1 MKKNF
6 TQLRHIMNMI
16 NKSIYEGY
24 LSAEWKEFD
33 KENIVELYNGMYAH
47 CDDVADVEGYYYHL
61 QIDSDEFVYDEINEC
76 YILSENSVF
85 VKSGRNRD
93 DFYTHENSAN
103 SLNNIFRY
111 DGEYIDEYYMESY
124 DLVFTECGSIAHR
137 DDVYYWESD
146 DEYHFEPENDDRLIQ
161 SYSFRPNPSF
171 KYIKNENP
179 YTNLIPFY
187 GIELEVEN
195 RDERNSNGAMAE
207 QINAPHLYFKSD
219 GSLEN
224 GFEIVTHPL
233 SFNWIQENKNE
244 FEVMLN
250 DLKKWGFNS
259 YDANTCGMHIHI
271 SKKSFG
277 TWQLFRFIKFFN
289 EYKEFIVS
297 ISQRKIEQIKKWAS
311 IEDETESELIY
322 KAKKKCGNSSR
333 YCAINLQ
340 NGATIEIR
348 IFRGTLNYASFMKNI
363 EFVDALYNYTKESN
377 NCTLIGFKEFI
388 NSTSSYSNL
397 KKFIHL
403 KNI

>member
-24 LSAEWKEFD
+24 LDSEWKFE
-33 KENIVELYNGMYAH
+33 KEDIVELYNGMYAH
-47 CDDVADVEGYYYHL
+47 INHVIDIDGYYYHSD
-61 QIDSDEFVYDEINEC
+61 IDNDEFIYDEIGSE
-76 YILSENSVF
+76 YILLENSV
-85 VKSGRNRD
+85 VVRNGRRCC
-93 DFYTHENSAN
+93 DFYTHENNAN
-103 SLNNIFRY
+103 SLHGIYRY
-111 DGEYIDEYYMESY
+111 NGEYVNDSYME
-124 DLVFTECGSIAHR
+124 DNNLVVTECGSIA
-137 DDVYYWESD
+137 DGDEVYYWESD
-146 DEYHFEPENDDRLIQ
+146 GEYHFSPEEEDSIIENY
-161 SYSFRPNPSF
+161 SYRPYPSF
-171 KYIKNENP
+171 KYLHNES
-179 YTNLIPFY
+179 TTSIPFY

-195 RDERNSNGAMAE
+195 KTNKNSNNEMAE
-207 QINAPHLYFKSD
+207 CIEDSHLYFKSD
-219 GSLEN
+219 GSLQN
-224 GFEIVTHPL
+224 GFEIVSHPL
-233 SFNWIQENKNE
+233 SFNWIHENKDK
-244 FEVMLN
+244 FECMLN
-250 DLKKWGFNS
+250 ELKSWGFNS

-297 ISQRKIEQIKKWAS
+297 ISQRKVEQLKKWAS
-311 IEDETESELIY
+311 IEDESESELIY

-340 NGATIEIR
+340 NSATIEIR
-348 IFRGTLNYASFMKNI
+348 IFRGTLNFQSFMKNI
-363 EFVDALYNYTKESN
+363 EFIDALFNYTKDSN
-377 NCTLIGFKEFI
+377 NCTLTGFKEFI